1 MGHWAEIDENNIVIR
16 VIVIKEAELD
26 TGNWGDK
33 SKWIKTSYNTREGK
47 HYVPNSSNQDFSVE
61 SSDQSKAL
69 RYRYAGIGMKYDA
82 ENDVFYHPSS
92 NCASHIFDTTTWS
105 WIPPIPKPENS
116 KESPDDE
123 GISYVWDE
131 DLYQADT
138 GNPKT
143 KGWVAIEDFGK

>member
-1 MGHWAEIDENNIVIR
+1 
-16 VIVIKEAELD
+16 
-26 TGNWGDK
+26 
-33 SKWIKTSYNTREGK
+33 
-47 HYVPNSSNQDFSVE
+47 
-61 SSDQSKAL
+61 
-69 RYRYAGIGMKYDA
+69 MKYDA
-82 ENDVFYHPSS
+82 ENDVFYFPSS
-92 NCASHIFDTTTWS
+92 NNASHIFDTTTWS

-143 KGWVAIEDFGK
+143 KGWVTI